1 MKIILASKS
10 PRRKEILEKININ
23 FKVMPSNFDENQ
35 IIFNNNPIEFCQ
47 ILAHEKAKNVAMKNE
62 NYFIIGADTIV
73 VEKNQI
79 FPKPRNE
86 EEALK
91 FLQYLSNKTHQVY
104 TGISFIFNGESLN
117 FYEKT
122 DVTFRNISLTDIK
135 FYIKNHN
142 PYDKS
147 GGYGIQDY
155 SSIFISKINGCFFN
169 VVGFPLSKFYNKF
182 RFFLKKIPENCL
194 VKNSEKL

>member
-1 MKIILASKS
+1 M
-10 PRRKEILEKININ
+10 
-23 FKVMPSNFDENQ
+23 F
-35 IIFNNNPIEFCQ
+35 
-47 ILAHEKAKNVAMKNE
+47 
-62 NYFIIGADTIV
+62 NYFCKIWIEPCISYPIQYCINALNYQSLFKFPSTNTTIV